1 MKERSIEKQWKLIKK
16 TGGLHIL
23 EAIKDRKPED
33 FDSEIIEMIAD
44 FVGSAPPD
52 TQASIKRKLR
62 GGGQIE

>member
-1 MKERSIEKQWKLIKK
+1 MKERNLEKQWELIKK
-16 TGGLHIL
+16 TGCLHIL
-23 EAIKDRKPED
+23 ETIKDRRPED

-44 FVGSAPPD
+44 FVESAPPD